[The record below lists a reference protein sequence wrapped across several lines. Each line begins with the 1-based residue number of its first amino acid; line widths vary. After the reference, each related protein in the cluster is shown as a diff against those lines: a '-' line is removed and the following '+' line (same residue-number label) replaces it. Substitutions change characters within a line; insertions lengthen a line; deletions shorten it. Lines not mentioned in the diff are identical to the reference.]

1 MLQNLKEANSRLA
14 VSLLQKFV
22 AFMERENAFM
32 VSVDFATGIYPEPVE
47 SSLHY
52 HCQFP

>member
-1 MLQNLKEANSRLA
+1 MLQILKEANSRLA

-22 AFMERENAFM
+22 DFMERENVFLF
-32 VSVDFATGIYPEPVE
+32 SLDFATGIYPESVE

>member
-1 MLQNLKEANSRLA
+1 MLQNLKEANCRLA

-22 AFMERENAFM
+22 AFMEREN
-32 VSVDFATGIYPEPVE
+32 SVLFSLDFTTGIYPEPVE

>member
-1 MLQNLKEANSRLA
+1 MFQILKEANSRLA

-22 AFMERENAFM
+22 AFMEREIAFLF
-32 VSVDFATGIYPEPVE
+32 SLDFATGIYPEPHE